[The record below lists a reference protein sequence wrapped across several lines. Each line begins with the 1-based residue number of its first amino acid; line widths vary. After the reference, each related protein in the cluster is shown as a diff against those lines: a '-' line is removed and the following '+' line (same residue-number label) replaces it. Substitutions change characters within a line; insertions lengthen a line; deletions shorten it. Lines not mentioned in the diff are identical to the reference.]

1 MEHSVGRLE
10 RSGWVEAGEFVSPP
24 EAEFPNVVP

>member
-10 RSGWVEAGEFVSPP
+10 RGGWVEAGEFVSLP
-24 EAEFPNVVP
+24 EAEFPNAVP